1 MLLMIF
7 MLIMIIVLSF
17 KFKEKVI
24 RKKTGNDGT
33 KEFEIMVLLK
43 YLRIFEE
50 PLKCH

>member
-7 MLIMIIVLSF
+7 LLIMIIVLSF

-24 RKKTGNDGT
+24 GKTGNDRT
-33 KEFEIMVLLK
+33 KGFEIMVLLK

>member
-1 MLLMIF
+1 MLLMIS

-24 RKKTGNDGT
+24 GKTGNDGT
-33 KEFEIMVLLK
+33 KGFEIMVLIK